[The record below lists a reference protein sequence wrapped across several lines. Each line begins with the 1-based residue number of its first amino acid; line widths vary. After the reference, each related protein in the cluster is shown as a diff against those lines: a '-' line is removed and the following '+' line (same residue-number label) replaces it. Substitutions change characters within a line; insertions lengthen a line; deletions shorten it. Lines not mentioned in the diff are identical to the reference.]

1 MKKGITVAMLVV
13 MVAVMII
20 AVTTVSVVGVKSIN
34 RANFET
40 YKSKVNRVSD
50 LALEY
55 ITTNKSMPIANEVVG
70 TSSLDSDFIKEI
82 EKNGDTNNKL
92 FVVDLK
98 KLDATV
104 DIGNG
109 TVADEDVFVICENTN
124 NVYYLKGM
132 EYKGVVYHSDTS
144 SK

>member
-13 MVAVMII
+13 IVTMMLI
-20 AVTTVSVVGVKSIN
+20 ATTTVSVVGVNSIN

-40 YKSKVNRVSD
+40 YKNKINKISD

-55 ITTNKSMPIANEVVG
+55 VTTNNSLPVTNEVVG
-70 TSSLDSDFIKEI
+70 KVSLDSDFIKELNS
-82 EKNGDTNNKL
+82 NGDADNNML
-92 FVVDLK
+92 VIDLS

-109 TVADEDVFVICENTN
+109 TVVNGDVFVICENTN

-132 EYKGVVYHSDTS
+132 EYKGVLYHSD
-144 SK
+144 K

>member
-1 MKKGITVAMLVV
+1 
-13 MVAVMII
+13 MII

-55 ITTNKSMPIANEVVG
+55 ITTNKSMPITNEVVG

-98 KLDATV
+98 KLDTTV

>member
-13 MVAVMII
+13 IVTMMLI
-20 AVTTVSVVGVKSIN
+20 ATTTVSVVGVNSIN

-40 YKSKVNRVSD
+40 YKNKINKISD

-55 ITTNKSMPIANEVVG
+55 VTTNNSLPVTNEVVG
-70 TSSLDSDFIKEI
+70 KVSLDSDFIKELNS
-82 EKNGDTNNKL
+82 NGDADNNML
-92 FVVDLK
+92 VIDLS

-109 TVADEDVFVICENTN
+109 TVVNGDVFVICENTN

-132 EYKGVVYHSDTS
+132 EYKGVVYHSD
-144 SK
+144 K